1 MSGKPSIKN
10 ELIEEHMEGASL
22 LDNFAEEANDVINS
36 LNRSEEIDH
45 KNDATRGDVMNFLLK
60 SMECY
65 NAHDY
70 EGMQRNQHAAMQK
83 LNEQGIVD
91 IKDDIPRTN
100 AKIKILKL
108 QLKAIHVSERLKKLT
123 GKISRVR
130 Q

>member
-1 MSGKPSIKN
+1 MSGKPSVKN
-10 ELIEEHMEGASL
+10 EIIEEHMEGASL
-22 LDNFAEEANDVINS
+22 LDNFAEEAGDVINS

-45 KNDATRGDVMNFLLK
+45 KNDAIRGDVMNFLLK

-65 NAHDY
+65 NAKDY

-123 GKISRVR
+123 SRISRVK
-130 Q
+130 